1 MSQEWCDE
9 FFQFW
14 FWMNGQLQKQLS
26 FYDIAHFHICS
37 ICFLFEDSL
46 CLYYQKL
53 SICRLNQVEREHI
66 PMKVWC
72 LKCFVCTDSSDEQNT
87 FDGHDY
93 YGNDYLFVYKLFEFE
108 LDKFLQLEIKQ
119 KLSSIQKITCII
131 AIADKK

>member
-72 LKCFVCTDSSDEQNT
+72 LKCFVCTDSSDEQNS
-87 FDGHDY
+87 FDGHY
-93 YGNDYLFVYKLFEFE
+93 YGNNYLFVYKLFEFAVRWIPAVRN
-108 LDKFLQLEIKQ
+108 KAEIIFSLKNH
-119 KLSSIQKITCII
+119 LHYCNCW
-131 AIADKK
+131 